1 MRKSTELAT
10 ERPSAWRGGSIRGW
24 CDHRGFCPATF
35 YKMKR
40 NGVAPKVTELPGM
53 QPYITEHAD
62 REWEAAVNNL
72 DGEVAAKAARD
83 AEERRGR
90 AVAAASKAIA
100 SPKHITNKD
109 RAA

>member
-1 MRKSTELAT
+1 MRKSTELTT
-10 ERPSAWRGGSIRGW
+10 ERSSAWRGGSIRGW
-24 CDHRGFCPATF
+24 CDHRGCPATF

-53 QPYITEHAD
+53 QPYITEQSD
-62 REWEAAVNNL
+62 REWEAAVNDL
-72 DGEVAAKAARD
+72 PGDVAAEAARD
-83 AEERRGR
+83 AEERRCR

-100 SPKHITNKD
+100 SPKHVTNKP

>member
-1 MRKSTELAT
+1 
-10 ERPSAWRGGSIRGW
+10 
-24 CDHRGFCPATF
+24 
-35 YKMKR
+35 
-40 NGVAPKVTELPGM
+40 M
-53 QPYITEHAD
+53 QPYITEQAD

-72 DGEVAAKAARD
+72 HGEVAAKAARD

-100 SPKHITNKD
+100 SPKHITNKP